1 MSQVLQVLID
11 YCHFHPLHHGNQ
23 MFFVNLKS
31 SQMSYSGH
39 SDSFE
44 YVCYGSTAFT
54 NIFYS
59 FSAGIDFSRQNLT
72 SRGVRF

>member
-1 MSQVLQVLID
+1 MSQVLQALID

-23 MFFVNLKS
+23 MVFVNLKS

-44 YVCYGSTAFT
+44 YVCFFFTLSVRGST
-54 NIFYS
+54 
-59 FSAGIDFSRQNLT
+59 LV
-72 SRGVRF
+72 VRI